1 MLPRIQPINPARI
14 AQPFDHLDWIFELKH
29 DGFRAVAYV
38 ESGSCRL
45 ISRKQIQYKSFA
57 GLATAVAGLRAKNAM
72 LDGEIVCLDKFGRS
86 QFRELMHRRRQDVTF
101 YAFDLLWL
109 DGEDL
114 RSLPLLERKRR
125 LKRLLKGRAGLL
137 YAAHVE
143 RRGTQLF
150 EAICSKDLEGVVC
163 RHKLAPYVEKP
174 ATWFK
179 VINPDYSQMRGRK
192 EMFDKFHEP
201 KASLMERPPHA

>member
-1 MLPRIQPINPARI
+1 
-14 AQPFDHLDWIFELKH
+14 
-29 DGFRAVAYV
+29 
-38 ESGSCRL
+38 
-45 ISRKQIQYKSFA
+45 
-57 GLATAVAGLRAKNAM
+57 
-72 LDGEIVCLDKFGRS
+72 
-86 QFRELMHRRRQDVTF
+86 MHRKRQDVAF
-101 YAFDLLWL
+101 YAFDILWL
-109 DGEDL
+109 DGQDL
-114 RSLPLLERKRR
+114 HGLGLIERKRLLR
-125 LKRLLKGRAGLL
+125 RTIHGHDRLLS
-137 YAAHVE
+137 AAHVE

-163 RHKLAPYVEKP
+163 KHKLAPYVEKP